1 VHNFVFCPQYI
12 PHDDG
17 EVVILEDNNADMY
30 MAVGERRGTYF
41 PPAMCEDSS
50 ADGKLIWVHMK
61 VVLRPKT
68 PLPVVVT
75 DYRTRLKCRT
85 LGEAY
90 LAKVGIW
97 WKERDTMLTN
107 DDGCTYSRLTT

>member
-1 VHNFVFCPQYI
+1 VLCPQCI
-12 PHDDG
+12 THDDG
-17 EVVILEDNNADMY
+17 EVVILQDSNVDMDV
-30 MAVGERRGTYF
+30 AVGERKGTYF
-41 PPAMCEDSS
+41 PHARYEDSS

-61 VVLRPKT
+61 AVLRPET
-68 PLPVVVT
+68 PLPVIVT
-75 DYRTRLKCRT
+75 GYRMGLKCRT

-107 DDGCTYSRLTT
+107 DDGCTYSRLTM